1 MGLKVYLGR
10 KNIKLISEIM
20 DEFPNAQAFCLDSE
34 EGGGIGTTLKL
45 TVTTEIAGRSADV
58 TFEISGV
65 EDW

>member
-1 MGLKVYLGR
+1 MIYLHR
-10 KNIKLISEIM
+10 KDIKLIGDIM
-20 DEFPNAQAFCLDSE
+20 DEFPEAHSFRLDSE

-45 TVTTEIAGRSADV
+45 TVNTKVFGKDADV